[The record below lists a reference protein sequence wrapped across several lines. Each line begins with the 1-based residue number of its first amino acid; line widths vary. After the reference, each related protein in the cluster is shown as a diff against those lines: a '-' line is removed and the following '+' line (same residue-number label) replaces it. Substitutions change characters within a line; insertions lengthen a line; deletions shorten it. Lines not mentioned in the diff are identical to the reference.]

1 MPLTCRVDD
10 TTESQVS
17 LRGWSLGGSARVL
30 LLAGWCTHRVASA
43 SGSAVHEAF
52 LIDLRDAKL
61 TTSEALQL
69 AELMSKQPRL
79 TSLDVRGNHNIGAE
93 GAEAL
98 ASLIESTRGVGV
110 VARSVCGVSPSN
122 SSLEVARVLEPVECR
137 LITAELRTFVWAE
150 GVTAGM
156 GIPRKDRPATLNRRG
171 AFAANEWQPLLC
183 AAEETCRVPL

>member
-61 TTSEALQL
+61 TTSEALQVL
-69 AELMSKQPRL
+69 A
-79 TSLDVRGNHNIGAE
+79 I
-93 GAEAL
+93 
-98 ASLIESTRGVGV
+98 
-110 VARSVCGVSPSN
+110 
-122 SSLEVARVLEPVECR
+122 
-137 LITAELRTFVWAE
+137 
-150 GVTAGM
+150 
-156 GIPRKDRPATLNRRG
+156 
-171 AFAANEWQPLLC
+171 
-183 AAEETCRVPL
+183 